1 MEGLHNNV
9 SQWLK
14 IDNEIKQCNETVKE
28 LRAKKNNI
36 EDTIIDYASE
46 NKIDNLAIKTNEG
59 LLKLTESKT
68 ASPLTFKYIE
78 QCLKEII
85 DNTEQVDTIMTHLKE
100 KRTFSYSTV
109 IKKLDKN

>member
-1 MEGLHNNV
+1 MDELHNNV
-9 SQWLK
+9 SEWLK
-14 IDNEIKQCNETVKE
+14 IDNEIKKCNEKVKE
-28 LRAKKNNI
+28 LRTKKNNI

-59 LLKLTESKT
+59 LLKLTENKT

-78 QCLKEII
+78 QCLKDLIE
-85 DNTEQVDTIMTHLKE
+85 NMEQIETIMTHLKE
-100 KRTFSYSTV
+100 KRTFSYSTN